1 MTSRRRMYSPSGS
14 MLLPDPP
21 ISKVSVGNLDI
32 SSRKREERVLFKQEI
47 QIQREDQLVDTYGVV
62 EISQY

>member
-1 MTSRRRMYSPSGS
+1 